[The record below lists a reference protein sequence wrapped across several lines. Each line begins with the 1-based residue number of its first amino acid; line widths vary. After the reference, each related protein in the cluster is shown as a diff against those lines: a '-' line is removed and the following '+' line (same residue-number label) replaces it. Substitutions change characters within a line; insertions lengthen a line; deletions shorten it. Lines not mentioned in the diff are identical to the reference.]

1 MIPVKAYIAGGILLA
16 LMLAWGGSCW
26 YAHHSGYAAGN
37 AVMRGQYDALVA
49 KYNAASAK
57 AETDARAK
65 EQAQAKQLAAID
77 AQHIQEMKDA
87 QANFD
92 RTLAEQRAGTLQL
105 RQRWLTCTS
114 ASADVSSPATGSSV
128 TDAAADD
135 RAASAARI
143 VRAAAE
149 ADATI
154 RALQA
159 VVRSDRGEPEAQ
171 GARSNPTP
179 LHP

>member
-1 MIPVKAYIAGGILLA
+1 MKTIQAYITGGILLA
-16 LMLAWGGSCW
+16 LLAAWIASGF
-26 YAHHSGYAAGN
+26 YIHHKAWDAGAAS
-37 AVMRGQYDALVA
+37 VQTKLDALNVQLA
-49 KYNAASAK
+49 QERERAS
-57 AETDARAK
+57 EDARAK

-77 AQHIQEMKDA
+77 AQHVREMKDA

-105 RQRWLTCTS
+105 RQRWLACTS
-114 ASADVSSPATGSSV
+114 ASANVPTTPASASSAN
-128 TDAAADD
+128 AAADD

-159 VVRSDRGEPEAQ
+159 IVRSDRGESEAQ
-171 GARSNPTP
+171 DARSKLDP